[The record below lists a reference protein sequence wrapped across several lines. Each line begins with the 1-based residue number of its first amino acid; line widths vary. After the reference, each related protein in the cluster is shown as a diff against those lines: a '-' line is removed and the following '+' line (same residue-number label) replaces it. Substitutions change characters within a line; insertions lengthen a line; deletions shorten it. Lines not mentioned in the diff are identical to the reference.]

1 MAVVLNKYKL
11 SIMLVPKGAST
22 TIKHVAFE
30 IENGYPFKPFF
41 TNSRRR
47 QIHHLYQS
55 RLFKFDRDMVNWKN
69 AVFAVI
75 RDPVERLLS
84 CHSNRVLHL
93 GELDKLPLTDED
105 HEKGVT
111 MRPSF
116 GTFVAHLHRYREL
129 SDKIKHHSLPMERFL
144 GGRADRYTRIFD
156 SADLSEFWTMLRERI
171 GTLPEI
177 PHEQTGGRDLKERSI
192 SGQTLD
198 RIKQIYARDY
208 DIFGDFLTAKENTF
222 AVS

>member
-41 TNSRRR
+41 SNSRRR
-47 QIHHLYQS
+47 QIHHIYQS

-93 GELDKLPLTDED
+93 GELDKLDLTGRRSREGR
-105 HEKGVT
+105 H
-111 MRPSF
+111 SAA
-116 GTFVAHLHRYREL
+116 FVWNVCGHLHRYREL

-156 SADLSEFWTMLRERI
+156 SADLSEFWACSVN
-171 GTLPEI
+171 GSGGLPQI

-192 SGQTLD
+192 SEQTLD

-208 DIFGDFLTAKENTF
+208 
-222 AVS
+222 V